1 MNSKYYQISFE
12 TKKISRQRLAD
23 GSMTRVKDPIS
34 DGTNTIVVQLL
45 CWAENKVAISNQP

>member
-12 TKKISRQRLAD
+12 AKKISRQRLAD

-34 DGTNTIVVQLL
+34 DVANIVVQ
-45 CWAENKVAISNQP
+45 